1 MGIARAL
8 AVAGAIACLL
18 GAAGRAGA
26 DEEEETTAGRVSV
39 GVFLLPEDK
48 LPSSGLALITR
59 GFEKE
64 LKSNKKIAQKETD
77 LLLAEFSGEVP
88 LEALGEARAGAEAG
102 KELLARGQAEAA
114 AKKLAAAET
123 TLAEVLA
130 FARKSELADV
140 QFLLGVA
147 YLQMGD
153 KLAAEDEF
161 ARLQTWRPSYVVDVE
176 KHPKVLPL
184 WEHVRAQ
191 LEAAGRGSIEIKS
204 DPSGAMAFV
213 DGRYLGVTPTH
224 ADALSVGEHYVTLKK
239 EGYQRRLIKVTVDPK
254 VEQQV
259 KEKLPRSEKYL
270 LLSQSLDGAK
280 KALGE
285 KKANQAMQDLRTF
298 LFIDQAVFVRAK
310 KGKGKNGAISLD
322 AWLYDLRSKR
332 RLSQVKGVSIEVADE
347 EKAEEALAEL
357 STALYAGVRY
367 DGKTDEDDR
376 LVRKAHGQGRDKGG
390 GGITSK
396 WWFWTIIGVGAGV
409 AVPVVL
415 YEAGAFDS
423 GSAASCPD
431 GDICGSVLIR
441 Y

>member
-1 MGIARAL
+1 
-8 AVAGAIACLL
+8 VAE
-18 GAAGRAGA
+18 AA
-26 DEEEETTAGRVSV
+26 DDEEETTAGRVSV

-48 LPSSGLALITR
+48 LPSSGLATITR
-59 GFEKE
+59 GIEKA

-88 LEALGEARAGAEAG
+88 LEALGEARAAAEAG

-114 AKKLAAAET
+114 TKKLAAAEG
-123 TLAEVLA
+123 TLEQVLA

-161 ARLQTWRPSYVVDVE
+161 ARLQTWRPTYVVDVE
-176 KHPKVLPL
+176 KYPKVLPL
-184 WEHVRAQ
+184 WEHVRGQ
-191 LEAAGRGSIEIKS
+191 IESAGRGSIEIKS
-204 DPSGAMAFV
+204 DPAGAMAFA

-224 ADALSVGEHYVTLKK
+224 ADALSVGEHYITLKK
-239 EGYQRRLIKVTVDPK
+239 EGYQRRLVKIAVDAK

-280 KALGE
+280 KGLGD
-285 KKANQAMQDLRTF
+285 KKGNQSMQDLRTF
-298 LFIDQAVFVRAK
+298 LFIDQAVFVRAQKGKAGK
-310 KGKGKNGAISLD
+310 KGGIVLD

-332 RLSQVKGVSIEVADE
+332 RLSQVKGTTVPADE
-347 EKAEEALAEL
+347 DGAQTALDEL
-357 STALYAGVRY
+357 GAALYAGVRY

-376 LVRKAHGQGRDKGG
+376 LVRKARGEDDGRSR

-396 WWFWTIIGVGAGV
+396 WWFWTIIGVTAGV

-415 YEAGAFDS
+415 YEAGAFDG
-423 GSAASCPD
+423 GSASTCPD
-431 GDICGSVLIR
+431 GDICGTVLIR

>member
-1 MGIARAL
+1 VSERRRPVCVAL
-8 AVAGAIACLL
+8 VVAALLPTGAW
-18 GAAGRAGA
+18 A
-26 DEEEETTAGRVSV
+26 DEEEESTAGRLSI

-48 LPSSGLALITR
+48 LPSEGLAIVTR
-59 GFEKE
+59 GLEKG
-64 LKSNKKIAQKETD
+64 LKPNKKIAQKETD

-88 LEALGEARAGAEAG
+88 LEALGEARAAAEAG
-102 KELLARGQAEAA
+102 KELLSRGQAEAA
-114 AKKLAAAET
+114 AKKLGAAEAT
-123 TLAEVLA
+123 MEQVLA
-130 FARKSELADV
+130 FARKSELADL
-140 QFLLGVA
+140 QFLAGVA

-176 KHPKVLPL
+176 KYPKVLPL
-184 WEHVRAQ
+184 WEHVRGQ
-191 LEAAGRGSIEIKS
+191 IDGAGRGSIEIKS
-204 DPSGAMAFV
+204 EPAGAMAFV

-224 ADALSVGEHYVTLKK
+224 ADALSVGEHYVTVKK
-239 EGYQRRLIKVTVDPK
+239 EGYQRRLVKVAVDPK

-280 KALGE
+280 KGLGD
-285 KKANQAMQDLRTF
+285 KKANQSMQDLRTF

-310 KGKGKNGAISLD
+310 KGKGGGMVLD

-332 RLSQVKGVSIEVADE
+332 RLSQVKSVAVSSDE
-347 EKAEEALAEL
+347 DKAEAALGEL
-357 STALYAGVRY
+357 ATALYAGVRY
-367 DGKTDEDDR
+367 DGKTDEDDKLAR
-376 LVRKAHGQGRDKGG
+376 RARGEGKNKGG

-396 WWFWTIIGVGAGV
+396 WWFWTAIGITAGV

-415 YEAGAFDS
+415 YEAGAFDAGS
-423 GSAASCPD
+423 GPTCPD
-431 GDICGSVLIR
+431 GDICGTVLIR